1 VTPIRSSDDQRQ
13 ELSYLRLSGFEQMA
27 TRDWVYHALLEA
39 IVRGQLRPG
48 AWLSEANLATQL
60 EVSRTP
66 LREALQRLQS
76 DLLVER
82 GQNGKLYVRGLSSK
96 EARDLYA
103 VRASLEVL
111 TVEEAAR
118 NMTGSKLA
126 TLEESLE
133 RMRLAAE
140 QVEDVAEGG
149 RDFHDVLLE
158 IAANEIT
165 SWVLGQLK
173 PHIDRYRFL
182 STRTSQERRL
192 QAIREHEEI
201 YEALREGDVESAK
214 STMRRHIEN
223 GRETVLSALAAS
235 REHDYHGGEPE

>member
-1 VTPIRSSDDQRQ
+1 MTPTRRSDGKEATIPD
-13 ELSYLRLSGFEQMA
+13 LRLSGFEHMA

-48 AWLSEANLATQL
+48 AWLSEASLATQL

-76 DLLVER
+76 DLLIER
-82 GQNGKLYVRGLSSK
+82 GQNGKLYVRGLSGK

-103 VRASLEVL
+103 VRASLEEL
-111 TVEEAAR
+111 TVEEAAA
-118 NMTGSKLA
+118 NMTVAKLA
-126 TLEESLE
+126 TLEEILE
-133 RMRLAAE
+133 RMRSAID

-158 IAANEIT
+158 IAGNEIT
-165 SWVLGQLK
+165 SWTLGQLK

-182 STRTSQERRL
+182 STRTSQERGM
-192 QAIREHEEI
+192 QAVREHEEI
-201 YEALREGDVESAK
+201 YESLRDGDVQAAK
-214 STMRRHIEN
+214 ASMRRHIEK
-223 GRETVLSALAAS
+223 GRETVLTALAS
-235 REHDYHGGEPE
+235 TSGTHGGEAE